1 MIKTIIENEEFKI
14 YETESEAREDIVNF
28 FYFTTSY
35 AEQKT
40 EEFYQF
46 LDVIKNSPLDTINKL
61 DYNVKFELV

>member
-14 YETESEAREDIVNF
+14 YETESEAREDIINF
-28 FYFTTSY
+28 FRFTTSY

-40 EEFYQF
+40 EAFNKF
-46 LDVIKNSPLDTINKL
+46 LDVIKNSPLNTINKM